1 MRTLLG
7 LVFMCISLMLVS
19 CTFTPQT
26 PQPSF
31 APLSDKDLL
40 AYFSFDE
47 TLEGI
52 LKGSV
57 VEAEVCGGKI
67 GEPEGNIVYEVGKKG
82 KAAVFD
88 GKSGIILPQR
98 IVEDYDYTI
107 LFWVN
112 VGNFTNHTPT
122 IFAYTN
128 KGWISFFVPK
138 PWWRGEG
145 EPAIWSSPEPQKWS
159 TYNVG
164 SLISKDTWYH
174 IAIVVDGGVPSMYVN
189 GSPVELESIEGIPL
203 PDIFTEASDCIVAL
217 GVNYWDEP
225 FNGLIDELFI
235 FDRPLKPHEIKTIYY
250 LSY

>member
-1 MRTLLG
+1 MRTFLG

-67 GEPEGNIVYEVGKKG
+67 VESGGNIVYEVGKKG

-112 VGNFTNHTPT
+112 VGNFTDHTPT
-122 IFAYTN
+122 IFADTN

-145 EPAIWSSPEPQKWS
+145 EPAIWSFSQSQWS

-164 SLISKDTWYH
+164 SLISKNTWYH
-174 IAIVVDGGVPSMYVN
+174 IAIVVDSGKPSVYVN
-189 GSPVELESIEGIPL
+189 GSPVELESIEGKPL

-217 GVNYWDEP
+217 GVNRWDTP

-235 FDRPLKPHEIKTIYY
+235 FNRPLKPHEIKTIYY

>member
-67 GEPEGNIVYEVGKKG
+67 GEPGGNIVYEVGKKG

-122 IFAYTN
+122 IFASTN

-138 PWWRGEG
+138 PWWREEG
-145 EPAIWSSPEPQKWS
+145 EPAIWSYQEPQKWS